1 MIVIAKGKYHK
12 WLESDN
18 LLKLEAWAR
27 DGLIDDQIAHNMGI
41 NPATLYDWKNKY
53 SKISNALKKGKEVVD
68 IEVEN
73 ALLKRALGYTYEEI
87 TQEEKYNSDSKQ
99 YELRTTKII
108 TKNMPPDTTAQ
119 IYWLKNRK
127 PAKWREKPVDTE
139 GNSNTIADNVN
150 ELNKAVIENV
160 LENRNIE
167 DFE

>member
-1 MIVIAKGKYHK
+1 
-12 WLESDN
+12 
-18 LLKLEAWAR
+18 
-27 DGLIDDQIAHNMGI
+27 
-41 NPATLYDWKNKY
+41 
-53 SKISNALKKGKEVVD
+53 
-68 IEVEN
+68 
-73 ALLKRALGYTYEEI
+73 
-87 TQEEKYNSDSKQ
+87 
-99 YELRTTKII
+99 
-108 TKNMPPDTTAQ
+108 MPPDTTAQ